1 MNKNKAIADKV
12 KDIENGCRV
21 TVDLFLGIVDVFDS
35 VLKSDDAVASKVG
48 NLYPDQTVQEAIQT
62 SQDELDPKDG
72 SHFFGLV
79 DTMIRHKRSWEETT
93 VDHWSKLAQ
102 VQSGKTLKLNALN
115 KSIFDQ
121 VSSILEDDVRG
132 RKRCTVLR
140 GGYQVRFKN
149 EFDIDCW

>member
-62 SQDELDPKDG
+62 SQDELDQKMVATSLDWW
-72 SHFFGLV
+72 
-79 DTMIRHKRSWEETT
+79 IR
-93 VDHWSKLAQ
+93 
-102 VQSGKTLKLNALN
+102 
-115 KSIFDQ
+115 
-121 VSSILEDDVRG
+121 
-132 RKRCTVLR
+132 
-140 GGYQVRFKN
+140 
-149 EFDIDCW
+149 